1 MLFYMQRTDG
11 KTHNFFGYNPNLK
24 LNGASDGA
32 FKVFKHK
39 GDCVFLRLDEVFVV
53 VR

>member
-32 FKVFKHK
+32 FKVFLNIKAIAYSY
-39 GDCVFLRLDEVFVV
+39 D
-53 VR
+53 